1 MMDLPRD
8 LPPIYVFCLG
18 EKDGKLCCPA
28 KNPAFPGAS
37 SPAEADTATSADKAL
52 WNTVRVWADGIR
64 LGEKTWISLCF
75 LLTLGNIQNKYSRCF
90 FP

>member
-1 MMDLPRD
+1 MGN
-8 LPPIYVFCLG
+8 YVVQL
-18 EKDGKLCCPA
+18 
-28 KNPAFPGAS
+28 NPAFPGAS